1 LLIAAIEA
9 DAVDVVIV
17 RDSDRLTRNPAAF
30 PSRRNTRA
38 AASVVGG
45 DGAAW
50 LEGHAAKASCATLP
64 SRPWSRLT

>member
-1 LLIAAIEA
+1 
-9 DAVDVVIV
+9 VDVVIV
-17 RDSDRLTRNPAAF
+17 RDIDRLTRNPAAF

-50 LEGHAAKASCATLP
+50 LEGHAAKAFACDASITRVVTADVSP
-64 SRPWSRLT
+64 SSWTT